1 MRALTDRSFV
11 LIVTVIGWIV
21 LASAGATAQPS
32 GSPTVGPPAPA
43 TPTPPPPPTPT
54 PTPTRP
60 HRPRPPEQTHGYYGG
75 PSNRSE
81 EQQLQ
86 EINQQKTGRA
96 ATGHRGTKA
105 APGNRMNPGQRVIHN
120 RTMNFT
126 NNNSAAQLNRQEL
139 LRLQAESR
147 QSGEIGDHR
156 PMGTTGGGEI
166 GDHRPTGTTGG
177 AP

>member
-1 MRALTDRSFV
+1 
-11 LIVTVIGWIV
+11 
-21 LASAGATAQPS
+21 
-32 GSPTVGPPAPA
+32 
-43 TPTPPPPPTPT
+43 
-54 PTPTRP
+54 
-60 HRPRPPEQTHGYYGG
+60 
-75 PSNRSE
+75 
-81 EQQLQ
+81 
-86 EINQQKTGRA
+86 
-96 ATGHRGTKA
+96 
-105 APGNRMNPGQRVIHN
+105 MNPGQRVIHN